1 MMEKLLYRLEMMPFE
16 IANVEAK
23 GDELLIVMEGLPDR
37 RVVMATRTESWKVK
51 VICSGGVM
59 RVRIKAKPEVL
70 ERDVN
75 DIVMVIVAAILLT
88 IPQQLVVMLNPLNEG
103 W

>member
-1 MMEKLLYRLEMMPFE
+1 MEKLLYRLEIMPFE
-16 IANVEAK
+16 IVDVKVE
-23 GDELLIVMEGLPDR
+23 GDEILIVMEGLPDR
-37 RVVMATRTESWKVK
+37 RVRMSVRTESWKFE

-75 DIVMVIVAAILLT
+75 DIVMLITAAVLLT
-88 IPQQLVVMLNPLNEG
+88 IPQQLVSILYPLNEG